1 MRRLLS
7 KKTVVDGFEKR
18 AAERRRTW
26 SGVVARSPEQ
36 AEAVSRAADAAMT
49 PVERMELVWELTLR
63 MPWGDDATEFR
74 LDRTVGRVE
83 RRRR

>member
-1 MRRLLS
+1 
-7 KKTVVDGFEKR
+7 VDGCEER

-26 SGVVARSPEQ
+26 SGVVARS
-36 AEAVSRAADAAMT
+36 AEEAEVISRAADAAMT
-49 PVERMELVWELTLR
+49 PIERMELVWELTLR

-74 LDRTVGRVE
+74 LDRTLGRVE

>member
-1 MRRLLS
+1 MDAS
-7 KKTVVDGFEKR
+7 QKR

-26 SGVVARSPEQ
+26 FGVVARSPEE
-36 AEAVSRAADAAMT
+36 AEAISRAADAAMT

-63 MPWGDDATEFR
+63 MPWGDNATEFR